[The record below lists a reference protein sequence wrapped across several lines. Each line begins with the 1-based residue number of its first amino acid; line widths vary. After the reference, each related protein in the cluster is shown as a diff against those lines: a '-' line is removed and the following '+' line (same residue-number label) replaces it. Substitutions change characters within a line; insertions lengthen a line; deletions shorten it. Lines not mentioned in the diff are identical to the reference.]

1 MNLVNLIV
9 QNNNTK
15 DSYKKLLKL
24 RDYEINKMF
33 ILCEEPC
40 TLNGKLSIIDI
51 EDKQGVL
58 NLSNISFKEEG
69 VFILISP
76 FSQKQIQVPKEFLN
90 QKIFYLTKP
99 IDIFKFDTI
108 LKDSS
113 KQTNK
118 GKYLKSIEKTIIDAV
133 DNTSLSIAIYNNKG
147 FLVYANT
154 LYKKSN
160 KIENKKI
167 FHFDDIKNCEID
179 FTSIIQN
186 LKTKEIYTIQKK
198 QNNQWFKSFFYKTS
212 GKNIVHFCM
221 NNTKEK
227 EYIENLKRSAKFFEH
242 SNEGVLI
249 TDNENK
255 IITINDAFCKI
266 TGYTKDE
273 VIGKT
278 PKILRSGV
286 HEKYFYENLWDSLIH
301 LGSWQGE
308 IWNRRKN
315 GEVYPEWLSI
325 TKVIDK
331 NTNELNYMAIFTDI
345 SSLKETD
352 KKLQF
357 YANHD
362 HLTGLLNKAQFE
374 NMLNKTIA
382 KAVRNTRKFALLFI
396 DLDNFKQVNDTAG
409 HDIGDLVLKEL
420 SSRFQKILRKEDI
433 IARIGGDEFN
443 VIIDNIT
450 ELSDVILI
458 SKKLNDEINKP
469 FLIKNK
475 TFYLSLSIGISIFP
489 THGLNASDLSKNA
502 DSAMYEVKK
511 NGRNSVMVYNKTMTE
526 DLMEKVSLYT
536 DLKEVTKHKKF
547 ELYYQ
552 LVVDTKKE
560 NVIGAEALIRWK
572 HPEKGFISPEVFIE
586 SAEHHGF
593 IEEIGEFVLKKA
605 CESLP
610 TLLNKFGKDFVLS
623 VNVSAQEL
631 IVKNYFEKVKT
642 ILNDFNISSKN
653 IELEITETSVMK
665 DSEKAI
671 EVLKKLKKEGLSIA
685 IDDFGTGYSSL
696 SYLKKLPV
704 NKIKIDKS
712 FILDMINDND
722 DNDMVKAIVNIA
734 NIFKYE
740 IQAEGV
746 ETLEH
751 TKLLKKLNVD
761 VAQGYYYCKPSP
773 IEYII
778 QNDWSFK
785 NEYK

>member
-1 MNLVNLIV
+1 MNLVNLII
-9 QNNNTK
+9 QNKNSK

-24 RDYEINKMF
+24 RDYEIDK
-33 ILCEEPC
+33 IVLLGSESC
-40 TLNGKLSIIDI
+40 TLNGKLTIIDI
-51 EDKQGVL
+51 EDKNGVL
-58 NLSNISFKEEG
+58 NLSKISFKEEG
-69 VFILISP
+69 FLVVISP
-76 FSQKQIQVPKEFLN
+76 FFNKQLKLPKEHLE

-99 IDIFKFDTI
+99 IDINKFDNI

-113 KQTNK
+113 NQILKS
-118 GKYLKSIEKTIIDAV
+118 KYLQSKQKTIIDAI
-133 DNTSLSIAIYNNKG
+133 DSASLTIAIYNKKG

-154 LYKKSN
+154 LYLRFN
-160 KIENKKI
+160 EIEKRSD
-167 FHFDDIKNCEID
+167 FHFDDIKNCEAD
-179 FTSIIQN
+179 FTSIVQN
-186 LKTKEIYTIQKK
+186 LKTKEVYTIEKK
-198 QNNQWFKSFFYKTS
+198 IDNKWFKSLFYES
-212 GKNIVHFCM
+212 SENSIVQVCLEE
-221 NNTKEK
+221 TKEK
-227 EYIENLKRSAKFFEH
+227 EKIETLRKSAKFFEH

-249 TDNENK
+249 TDDKGK

-273 VIGKT
+273 VIGKS

-286 HEKYFYENLWDSLIH
+286 HDKYFYENLWDSLKHI
-301 LGSWQGE
+301 GSWQGE

-325 TKVIDK
+325 TTVVDK
-331 NTNELNYMAIFTDI
+331 YTKELNYMAIFTDI
-345 SSLKETD
+345 TSLKETD
-352 KKLQF
+352 KKLYF

-362 HLTGLLNKAQFE
+362 HLTGLLNKSQFE
-374 NMLNKTIA
+374 NMLKKTIE
-382 KAVRNTRKFALLFI
+382 KAIRNTRKFALLFI

-409 HDIGDLVLKEL
+409 HDIGDLVLKEVAK
-420 SSRFQKILRKEDI
+420 RFFKVLRKEDI

-443 VIIDNIT
+443 VIIDNIK
-450 ELSDVILI
+450 ELSDIVII

-469 FLIKNK
+469 FNIDGKI
-475 TFYLSLSIGISIFP
+475 FYLSLSIGISIFP
-489 THGLNASDLSKNA
+489 THGLSAKELSKNA
-502 DSAMYEVKK
+502 DAAMYEVKK

-536 DLKEVTKHKKF
+536 DLKEAIKQKSF
-547 ELYYQ
+547 EVYYQ

-560 NVIGAEALIRWK
+560 NIIGAEALIRWE
-572 HPEKGFISPEVFIE
+572 HPEKGFISPEIFIE

-593 IEEIGEFVLKKA
+593 IEEIDEFVLKKA
-605 CESLP
+605 CETLP
-610 TLLNKFGKDFVLS
+610 LLLNKFGKNFVLS
-623 VNVSAQEL
+623 VNVSSQEL
-631 IVKNYFEKVKT
+631 TKKNYYQKVKN
-642 ILNDFNISSKN
+642 ILNDFNVSSKN
-653 IELEITETSVMK
+653 MELEVTETSIMQ
-665 DSEKAI
+665 DSKKAI
-671 EVLKKLKKEGLSIA
+671 EVLKKFRKEGLSIA

-712 FILDMINDND
+712 FILDMISDND

-751 TKLLKKLNVD
+751 TKILRKLNVD

-773 IEYII
+773 IKSII

-785 NEYK
+785 NEH